1 MPKIEHVVVLM
12 LENRS
17 FDAMLGQ
24 LYPKSERF
32 DGLAMTETNPWHKPD
47 GTVEKIRV
55 WSAQGEFGPRLPDPE
70 PGEIFD
76 EITMQLFGLGRPRRG
91 SRP

>member
-24 LYPKSERF
+24 LYPKSDRF
-32 DGLAMTETNPWHKPD
+32 DGLDMTEDNPWHKPD
-47 GTVEKIRV
+47 ASVEKIWV
-55 WSAQGEFGPRLPDPE
+55 WSAEGDLGPGCPTQSQASPSTTSRCNSLAW
-70 PGEIFD
+70 
-76 EITMQLFGLGRPRRG
+76 GRVRRE

>member
-32 DGLAMTETNPWHKPD
+32 DGLDMTETNPWHKPD

-70 PGEIFD
+70 PGKSS
-76 EITMQLFGLGRPRRG
+76 TTSRCSSLAWGRPRREY
-91 SRP
+91 RP